1 LPLLKITSLLALLA
15 QLVALV
21 AHKIHMF
28 ALPVIP
34 TTTSL
39 VQAALSA
46 VTDMFLLTLPLHA
59 IPAPHTVKL
68 A

>member
-1 LPLLKITSLLALLA
+1 
-15 QLVALV
+15 
-21 AHKIHMF
+21 MF